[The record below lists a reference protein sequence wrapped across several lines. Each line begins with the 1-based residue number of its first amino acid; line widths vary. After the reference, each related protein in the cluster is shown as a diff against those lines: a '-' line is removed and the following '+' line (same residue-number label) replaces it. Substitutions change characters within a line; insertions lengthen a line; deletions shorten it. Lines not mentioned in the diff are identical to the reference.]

1 MIALDHLILSK
12 SYISDTCGLDF
23 CKVSCDS
30 PTMSAP
36 KEDKSNMSSP
46 NPGSA
51 GLHIPEA
58 KDGFFGYT
66 EEKSLQQ
73 VFGIII
79 CF

>member
-1 MIALDHLILSK
+1 
-12 SYISDTCGLDF
+12 
-23 CKVSCDS
+23 
-30 PTMSAP
+30 MSAL
-36 KEDKSNMSSP
+36 KEDKSVNSSP
-46 NPGSA
+46 TPGSA

-73 VFGIII
+73 VFGIVI